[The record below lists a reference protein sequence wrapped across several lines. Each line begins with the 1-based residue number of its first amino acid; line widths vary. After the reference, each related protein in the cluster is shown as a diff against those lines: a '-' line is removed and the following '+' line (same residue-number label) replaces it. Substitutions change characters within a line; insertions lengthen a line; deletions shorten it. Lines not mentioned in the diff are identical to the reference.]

1 MESFIRFGKLLWLLL
16 VFTLLGERCCCGGGG
31 CVFVVWAPRLDDP
44 DVAATAAAAV
54 AGVWCVVVVVITA
67 FLVFECSSFCWIR
80 IARSPNKRCLVP
92 SSSSMVSDDI
102 PGKVSTLDGDEFAAV
117 ESGLASLIF
126 ELK

>member
-1 MESFIRFGKLLWLLL
+1 M
-16 VFTLLGERCCCGGGG
+16 
-31 CVFVVWAPRLDDP
+31 WAPRLDDP

-54 AGVWCVVVVVITA
+54 AGVWFVVVVVVVVVITA

-102 PGKVSTLDGDEFAAV
+102 PGKVSTLDGDELAAV